1 MGILYQRSQSVAFVM
16 GYDNIDSPDDF
27 IYVANLK
34 TSDIAVLNGPSAVI
48 WEILE
53 KPTSS
58 ESLIAEIKD
67 IYMVPQETVAPSII
81 NFLEEMK
88 NRGLIQ
94 VNDVSQDSSTLLSAE

>member
-1 MGILYQRSQSVAFVM
+1 MGILYQRSQSVAFVL
-16 GYDNIDSPDDF
+16 GYDNVDSPDDAT
-27 IYVANLK
+27 YVANLQ
-34 TSDIAVLNGPSAVI
+34 TSDIAILNGPSAVI

-67 IYMVPQETVAPSII
+67 IYMVSRETVAPSII

-88 NRGLIQ
+88 NRGLII
-94 VNDVSQDSSTLLSAE
+94 VNDVSKDSLAL